1 MEFSRTV
8 LRRATAG
15 LAGAVLLA
23 TPGEAQAPRVATDFY
38 ITAAVA
44 GFERPIE
51 IRQSGLKQRVDV
63 ATGAI
68 VQSFIADR
76 TRGALI
82 VMTAAGR
89 RRLALL
95 FPLSREQAAAPLP
108 LDLDAF
114 RQSQRLTRVG
124 SSNVAGK
131 PCAVYRYVRYLSAS
145 GTLCATAEGVVLQIK
160 PDGRERPIYQ
170 ATSALFARQDPKWF
184 APPPDYQF
192 AALPGVGGAAPIPR
206 PTSPAPR
213 TKGAPQSGSGAAPSS

>member
-1 MEFSRTV
+1 MDFSRTL
-8 LRRATAG
+8 LRCVPSG
-15 LAGAVLLA
+15 LAAAVVLA
-23 TPGEAQAPRVATDFY
+23 TPGQAQAPRVATDFY
-38 ITAAVA
+38 ITAVVA
-44 GFERPIE
+44 GFERPLE
-51 IRQSGLKQRVDV
+51 IRQSGLKQRVDI
-63 ATGAI
+63 ATGAV

-114 RQSQRLTRVG
+114 RQSQRLTRLG

-131 PCAVYRYVRYLSAS
+131 PCAVYRYVRYLNAS

-170 ATSALFARQDPKWF
+170 ATSALFTRQDPKWF
-184 APPPDYQF
+184 APPPDFQF
-192 AALPGVGGAAPIPR
+192 AALPGVGGAAPLPR
-206 PTSPAPR
+206 PVAAPPPAKTPSQPGR
-213 TKGAPQSGSGAAPSS
+213 GAPPAS